1 MRGRSEVKLVGF
13 VEEGGERVGS
23 EQRRGPEDLDSV
35 RAFFGDPLREF
46 ARLLGRVDR
55 ATIPTPLAREDVWE
69 QPWSDD
75 LIFRTAIALV

>member
-55 ATIPTPLAREDVWE
+55 AAIPTPLAREDVRK
-69 QPWSDD
+69 QPRRDD